1 MKLTTYIIS
10 LIALIICVFNI
21 TKINFETPLVGD
33 SYTAVITAIA
43 AGCAVLISTILRL
56 SKKIDRLIKKSD

>member
-1 MKLTTYIIS
+1 MKLTTYLITILATIILS
-10 LIALIICVFNI
+10 FNVS
-21 TKINFETPLVGD
+21 KIDFETPLVGD
-33 SYTAVITAIA
+33 SYTAVITVIA

>member
-1 MKLTTYIIS
+1 MKIATYIIS
-10 LIALIICVFNI
+10 VIALIICVFNI
-21 TKINFETPLVGD
+21 TKINFETPLAGD
-33 SYTAVITAIA
+33 SYTAVITVIA

>member
-1 MKLTTYIIS
+1 MKLTTYLITVLATII
-10 LIALIICVFNI
+10 LIFNVS
-21 TKINFETPLVGD
+21 KIDFETPLVGD
-33 SYTAVITAIA
+33 SYTAVITVIA

>member
-1 MKLTTYIIS
+1 MKLTTYLITILATII
-10 LIALIICVFNI
+10 LIFNVS
-21 TKINFETPLVGD
+21 KIDFETPLVGD